1 MRSLRNRHGHEVRI
15 VRRGQKFADL
25 PVRHADENQSGL
37 HIGRLVRGMIC
48 GKWGSDA
55 ERERRAMAENINT
68 AGGYMVGE
76 E

>member
-1 MRSLRNRHGHEVRI
+1 
-15 VRRGQKFADL
+15 
-25 PVRHADENQSGL
+25 
-37 HIGRLVRGMIC
+37 MIC